1 MYAVNWFSAMNLCSV
16 FEQIIRG
23 KKGGWKHEMISR
35 YIYFDKG
42 KGCWDVIGTTWLVM
56 RGTRH
61 DKGELP
67 ASILMGFYRGKKK
80 RAPSFI

>member
-1 MYAVNWFSAMNLCSV
+1 MKLYLGTFIL
-16 FEQIIRG
+16 IRA
-23 KKGGWKHEMISR
+23 K
-35 YIYFDKG
+35 
-42 KGCWDVIGTTWLVM
+42 DVIGTTWLVM

-61 DKGELP
+61 DKGELL